1 MRRPLQSPALINA
14 FYDSVRPEQ
23 RDTAQIIQKAIQAVA
38 PQLRPE
44 VKWGNLVFSNDG
56 DNLLALVLFKANA
69 HLQVFNGV
77 HLLSDFPELQG
88 AGKGMRHV
96 KFRYRQPVDETL
108 IGELTQAS
116 MDAWARAA
124 RSHHVHHGFDR

>member
-23 RDTAQIIQKAIQAVA
+23 RETAQAIQRAVLSVA

-44 VKWGNLVFSNDG
+44 VKWGNLVFTNDG
-56 DNLLALVLFKANA
+56 DNVLAIVMFKLNA

-77 HLLSDFPELQG
+77 QLLSDFPELQG

-96 KFRYRQPVDETL
+96 KFRYRQPIDEKL
-108 IGELTQAS
+108 VCELTQAS
-116 MDAWARAA
+116 MDAYA
-124 RSHHVHHGFDR
+124 RSHRNQYAGHGHER

>member
-23 RDTAQIIQKAIQAVA
+23 RDTAQIIQKAILSVA

-44 VKWGNLVFSNDG
+44 VKWGNLVFTNDG
-56 DNLLALVLFKANA
+56 DNLLAIVMFKANA

-77 HLLSDFPELQG
+77 LLLSDFPELQG

-96 KFRYRQPVDETL
+96 KFRYRQPVDEKL
-108 IGELTQAS
+108 IAELTQAS
-116 MDAWARAA
+116 MDAWARSA
-124 RSHHVHHGFDR
+124 RSHHAHHGFDR